1 MLKKL
6 LIAAAVLLV
15 VAAVVVLFFLGPIV
29 RPIAEAQGTRT
40 LGTKVSLDSLS
51 ISPLAGSVKMAD
63 LTVANPEGFHEG
75 PFLLMERF
83 RASAAL
89 GSMLS
94 SVVELPEVVVDGL
107 QLEIEAKGGKTNL
120 GAILAKLDESGGGE
134 GEAQGESE
142 GGKRF
147 RIKKLELKNIRV
159 SMRSDLAGRVKLSV
173 GDFELHNIG
182 THKSTGATLS
192 QVLSAVFK
200 ALASKIGDAAGK
212 LGGEAKKMFEEGGFL
227 DDLGKAGSKGGKNII
242 EKVKKPLKNLFK

>member
-15 VAAVVVLFFLGPIV
+15 VVAVVVLFFLGPIV
-29 RPIAEAQGTRT
+29 RPIAEARGTRT
-40 LGTKVSLDSLS
+40 LGAKVSLDSLS
-51 ISPLAGSVKMAD
+51 ISPLAGSVEMAD

-83 RASAAL
+83 RAGAAL

-107 QLEIEAKGGKTNL
+107 QLEIEARGGKTNL
-120 GAILAKLDESGGGE
+120 GAILAKLDESVGD
-134 GEAQGESE
+134 GEAEGESE

-159 SMRSDLAGRVKLSV
+159 SMQSDLAGRVNLSV
-173 GDFELHNIG
+173 GDFELHDIG
-182 THKSTGATLS
+182 THKSAGATLS
-192 QVLSAVFK
+192 QVLFAVFK
-200 ALASKIGDAAGK
+200 ALASRIDDAAGK
-212 LGGEAKKMFEEGGFL
+212 LGGEAKKIVEKGGFL
-227 DDLGKAGSKGGKNII
+227 HDLGKVGSGRGKNII
-242 EKVKKPLKNLFK
+242 EKVKKPLKNLFR